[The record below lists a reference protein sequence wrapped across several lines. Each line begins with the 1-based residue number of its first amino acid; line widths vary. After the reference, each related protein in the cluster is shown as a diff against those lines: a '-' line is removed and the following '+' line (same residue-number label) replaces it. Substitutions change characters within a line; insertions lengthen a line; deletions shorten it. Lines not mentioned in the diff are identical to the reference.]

1 MLARWRIFPFVLACV
16 LIVCGGGGGSSGSG
30 AVIAQTTQ
38 TTQTTQPVTAA
49 GRIHRNPSA
58 SSSASNVSGP
68 SATRVAT
75 SLAGV
80 LALIVILFMAARKL
94 LPRGAF
100 ANRVAGSGNGAIHVL
115 ARTAISSKQRI
126 ILLQVGRRI
135 LVVADGGPSLTTL
148 AEINDP
154 AEAAALIAQLQ
165 SEKSGDSFSS
175 ALTGAMDRF
184 RSAQKRDEPQP
195 DLSSMR
201 EEIEGL
207 AKRVRGMAR

>member
-1 MLARWRIFPFVLACV
+1 MLARWRIFPFVFACV
-16 LIVCGGGGGSSGSG
+16 LIVCGGGGGSTGSG
-30 AVIAQTTQ
+30 AAIAQTTQ
-38 TTQTTQPVTAA
+38 PATAA
-49 GRIHRNPSA
+49 GEIHRNPSA
-58 SSSASNVSGP
+58 SSASNVRGP

-80 LALIVILFMAARKL
+80 LALIVILFMAGRRF

-100 ANRVAGSGNGAIHVL
+100 AHHRGGGAGNGAIHVL
-115 ARTAISSKQRI
+115 ARTAISVKQRI

-148 AEINDP
+148 AEIDDP

-165 SEKSGDSFSS
+165 SEKSAGSFSS
-175 ALTGAMDRF
+175 ALNGAMDQF

>member
-16 LIVCGGGGGSSGSG
+16 LIVCGGGRGG
-30 AVIAQTTQ
+30 AAIV
-38 TTQTTQPVTAA
+38 QTTQPATVA
-49 GRIHRNPSA
+49 GEIHRNPS
-58 SSSASNVSGP
+58 SSSASSASGP

-80 LALIVILFMAARKL
+80 LALIVILFMAARKF
-94 LPRGAF
+94 LPRGAL
-100 ANRVAGSGNGAIHVL
+100 ANYTAGSGGGAIAVL
-115 ARTAISSKQRI
+115 ARTAISPKQRI

-135 LVVADGGPSLTTL
+135 LIVADGGPSLTTL
-148 AEINDP
+148 AEIDDP

-165 SEKSGDSFSS
+165 SEKSSGSFSS
-175 ALTGAMDRF
+175 ALNGAMDRF
-184 RSAQKRDEPQP
+184 RSAQKRDDESQP
-195 DLSSMR
+195 DLNSMR